1 MIILVLNCGSSSLK
15 YQLLD
20 MRSAEDYTLMKK
32 GLVER
37 IGDVVPDHAAGIKLV
52 LDALV
57 SPEEGVIDS
66 LDRINAVGHRV
77 AHGGEFFDRSVRVT
91 PDVMDK
97 IERCCEL
104 APLHNPAN
112 LMGIKAIEQLMPGE
126 PQVAVFDTS
135 FHQTMPDYAYMYALP
150 YRF

>member
-52 LDALV
+52 LD
-57 SPEEGVIDS
+57 
-66 LDRINAVGHRV
+66 V
-77 AHGGEFFDRSVRVT
+77 AKLIYDGD
-91 PDVMDK
+91 
-97 IERCCEL
+97 
-104 APLHNPAN
+104 
-112 LMGIKAIEQLMPGE
+112 
-126 PQVAVFDTS
+126 
-135 FHQTMPDYAYMYALP
+135 MYLTDE
-150 YRF
+150 

>member
-37 IGDVVPDHAAGIKLV
+37 IGDVVPDHAAGIKMV

-66 LDRINAVGHRV
+66 LERIDAVGHRV
-77 AHGGEFFDRSVRVT
+77 AHGGEFFDRSVRVGQ
-91 PDVMDK
+91 VRF
-97 IERCCEL
+97 EVVGAGRESAGGREECGCCQKNGVFHE
-104 APLHNPAN
+104 
-112 LMGIKAIEQLMPGE
+112 AIL
-126 PQVAVFDTS
+126 S
-135 FHQTMPDYAYMYALP
+135 
-150 YRF
+150 